1 MTTMSQTLVN
11 LDTWESYVVSSRY
24 RKVHVALVL
33 LGLAINV
40 ALNYGRLGIFLHDPQ
55 GWTSYVPLNIFYQAQ
70 FLVLVIYTELTL
82 RLKWGVLCTFFA
94 AAPAAPILLYALA
107 TGPGVGQSEVTGVL
121 VQESLL
127 VAASLVMALLVE
139 RATRQRELGQTL
151 ALQLNDAQLQLKRKM
166 AEVERLSHTV
176 ETADRQLNG
185 LNALVRVNLNVLYDD
200 LREIVRRE
208 QQQIDA
214 LPLTPEKIEFAQFLQ
229 SVNLVIDAKG
239 NGRGNENGALAE
251 KTTPPGPARESGFSD
266 SSSFASKSR
275 SE

>member
-229 SVNLVIDAKG
+229 SVNL
-239 NGRGNENGALAE
+239 
-251 KTTPPGPARESGFSD
+251 
-266 SSSFASKSR
+266 
-275 SE
+275 